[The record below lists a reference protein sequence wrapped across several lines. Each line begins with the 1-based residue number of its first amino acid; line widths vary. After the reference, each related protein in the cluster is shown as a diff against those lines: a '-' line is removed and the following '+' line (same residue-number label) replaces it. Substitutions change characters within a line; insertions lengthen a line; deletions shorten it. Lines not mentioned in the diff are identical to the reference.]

1 MMAFSEHR
9 PEDSYFVH
17 SLSDSDIRIVDTTY
31 RESLLLTPD
40 TGVMPWPVESLES
53 LEIHHLDAV
62 FEYRPD
68 VLLLASGR
76 RQHFPR
82 RDIQIA
88 LLRQNIGLE
97 VMTLDAAAR
106 TFNVLASEDR
116 RVMAALIWEA
126 SGGGAH

>member
-1 MMAFSEHR
+1 MTAFSEHL

-40 TGVMPWPVESLES
+40 TGVRRWPVESLEA
-53 LEIHHLDAV
+53 LEVDHLESV

-76 RQHFPR
+76 RQRFPK

-88 LLRQNIGLE
+88 LLRRNIGLE

-126 SGGGAH
+126 AGSD